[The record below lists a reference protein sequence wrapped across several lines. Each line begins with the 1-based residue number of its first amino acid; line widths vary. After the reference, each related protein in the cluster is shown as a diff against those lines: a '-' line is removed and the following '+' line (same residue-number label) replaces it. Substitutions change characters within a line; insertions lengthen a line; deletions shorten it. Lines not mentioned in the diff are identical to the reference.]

1 MSEYDQGWKQCALFL
16 CEVLGERVKKW
27 RDWDSVL
34 SNAIADDYQ
43 SMIEHIKEKHVE
55 NHK

>member
-27 RDWDSVL
+27 RDWDGVL
-34 SNAIADDYQ
+34 ANAIADDYQ